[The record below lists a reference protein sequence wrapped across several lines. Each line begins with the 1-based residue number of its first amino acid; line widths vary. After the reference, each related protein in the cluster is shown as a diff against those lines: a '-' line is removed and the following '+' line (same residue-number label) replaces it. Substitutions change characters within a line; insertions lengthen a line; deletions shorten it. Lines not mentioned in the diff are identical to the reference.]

1 MTAFVKDSTADAP
14 AVAASASTGD
24 EALLDVRDLTVNFQM
39 ASGAES
45 NVLSNVSFQIR
56 KGETLALVGESGSG
70 KSVTTLC
77 VNRLIASPPA
87 RIPNGQVLFGG
98 KDLLQASP
106 SELRKIRG
114 KEIST
119 VFQEPMT
126 SLHPTYTVG
135 DQIVELIR
143 THTNATVEQAR
154 AQAVDML
161 RRVGIPDPE
170 RRLDEYPYKLSG
182 GMCQRVMI
190 AMALVCHPKL
200 LIADEITTALDVTI
214 QAQILSL
221 LRELQASDD
230 IAVLF
235 ITHDLNVVAEVA
247 DRVAVMYSGRIVEEA
262 SVRELFDSPQH
273 PYTIGLLAASPTL
286 EQESVRLPSISGQ
299 IPDPANRPAGC
310 QFHPRCPLA
319 TEQCRN
325 EDPAL
330 RSLTPDHR
338 VACWLA
344 PLENID
350 G

>member
-1 MTAFVKDSTADAP
+1 MTASAKESY
-14 AVAASASTGD
+14 VAETGS
-24 EALLDVRDLTVNFQM
+24 EALLDVQNLTVLFHTAAGIDND
-39 ASGAES
+39 
-45 NVLSNVSFQIR
+45 VLQNVSFQIR
-56 KGETLALVGESGSG
+56 AGETLALVGESGSG
-70 KSVTTLC
+70 KSVTALC
-77 VNRLIASPPA
+77 INQLIARPPA
-87 RIPNGQVLFGG
+87 RIASGKVLFNG
-98 KDLLQASP
+98 KDLFQTSSA
-106 SELRKIRG
+106 ELRKIRG
-114 KEIST
+114 KDIST

-135 DQIVELIR
+135 HQIVELIR
-143 THTNATVEQAR
+143 AHTDASHAQATEQAI
-154 AQAVDML
+154 DML

-170 RRLDEYPYKLSG
+170 RRFHEYPYKLSG

-214 QAQILSL
+214 QAQILGL
-221 LRELQASDD
+221 LRELQTKDQ

-262 SVRELFDSPQH
+262 LVQDLFDNPQH

-286 EQESVRLPSISGQ
+286 EQETVRLPSISGQ
-299 IPDPANRPAGC
+299 IPDPSNRPSGC

-319 TEQCRN
+319 IERCRTE
-325 EDPAL
+325 EPAL
-330 RSLTPDHR
+330 ENLTPGHR
-338 VACWLA
+338 VACWRA

>member
-1 MTAFVKDSTADAP
+1 MTACANDISDG
-14 AVAASASTGD
+14 AAALPG
-24 EALLDVRDLTVNFQM
+24 EALLEVQDLTVDFHT
-39 ASGAES
+39 AAGTDI
-45 NVLSNVSFQIR
+45 NVLHKVSFQIR

-70 KSVTTLC
+70 KSVTALC
-77 VNRLIASPPA
+77 INQLIARPPA
-87 RIPNGQVLFGG
+87 RVSSGQVRFGG
-98 KDLLQASP
+98 RDLLQAAP
-106 SELRKIRG
+106 SALRKIRG

-135 DQIVELIR
+135 RQIVELIR
-143 THTNATVEQAR
+143 THTDATREQASR
-154 AQAVDML
+154 AAIDML

-170 RRLDEYPYKLSG
+170 RRFDEYPYKLSG

-221 LRELQASDD
+221 LRELQATDEV
-230 IAVLF
+230 AVLF

-262 SVRELFDSPQH
+262 SVRELFDNPQH

-286 EQESVRLPSISGQ
+286 AQETARLPSISGQ
-299 IPDPANRPAGC
+299 IPDPAQRPRGC

-319 TEQCRN
+319 IEPCRN
-325 EDPAL
+325 EDPA
-330 RSLTPDHR
+330 PKAVGAEHR
-338 VACWLA
+338 VACWRA
-344 PLENID
+344 PLESID